1 MTGGTRQGD
10 QVSVL
15 VVTPLP
21 DDRDSTAELELLVDE
36 LQSRPEVRVEVW
48 YLRQLDHQQA
58 PAGRRV
64 VDRLR
69 TMPLLR
75 PLELVSGRLALG
87 LRGRVFRRWYGAVA
101 PDVVLL
107 DDGMGTRLLDVAD
120 PVPPVAV
127 RLNATLPDFAEL
139 EPPPRESATLRIV
152 AASRAEALEADPT
165 TYLQLPWSSRAGDGL
180 PQVGEASRRAVR
192 AAQDL
197 PTDAPLVVG
206 WGDDGWLDGPDLFL
220 RALWAL
226 EHRHGV
232 TAHGVWFGLATDPR
246 EADRLRTEADRCGL
260 GDRFHVRPTIS
271 VETQTCGDAV
281 LLPYRS
287 PVDPEDLLPAI
298 VSGAAVVTFLSTAP
312 MGPGLTRV
320 DELDVEAAAAAVAD
334 GLAADRQARTGDNAH
349 LTPVP
354 LADRLVDL
362 GREFRAGRG

>member
-1 MTGGTRQGD
+1 MTGAARRDD

-21 DDRDSTAELELLVDE
+21 DDRESTAELELLVDK
-36 LQSRPEVRVEVW
+36 LQARADARVEVW

-69 TMPLLR
+69 TMPVLR
-75 PLELVSGRLALG
+75 PLDLVSSRLALG
-87 LRGRVFRRWYGAVA
+87 LRGRVFRRWFGAVA

-107 DDGMGTRLLDVAD
+107 DDGMGLRLLDVAD

-127 RLNATLPDFAEL
+127 RLNPTLPDFAEL
-139 EPPPRESATLRIV
+139 EPPPLGTATLRVV
-152 AASRAEALEADPT
+152 AASRSEALETDPS
-165 TYLQLPWSSRAGDGL
+165 TYLQLPWSSRAGEGL
-180 PQVGEASRRAVR
+180 PQVGEPARRRAR
-192 AAQDL
+192 TAHDL
-197 PTDAPLVVG
+197 PTDELLVVG

-232 TAHGVWFGLATDPR
+232 AAHGVWFGLASDPR
-246 EADRLRTEADRCGL
+246 EADRLRTEAVRCGL
-260 GDRFHVRPTIS
+260 GDRFHVRPEIS

-320 DELDVEAAAAAVAD
+320 AELDVEAAAAAVAD

-354 LADRLVDL
+354 LADRLVAL